1 MAGGGTA
8 HITRALIANGA
19 IAAAKGAAAVATGSG
34 AMLAETIHS
43 AADCA
48 NQGLLLL
55 GLHRAKKP
63 PTESHPLGYGRALYF
78 WSFLVALLLF
88 SVGGLFSIYE
98 GAHKLMHPEPI
109 SRVWLAAGILGFSVL
124 VEGWAMAQALAEIN
138 KRRGKS
144 TIGQYLRD
152 SKDSDLIV
160 VFGEDAAAIL
170 GLSVALV
177 AVLLAH
183 FTGNPLWDAVGTIS
197 IGVVL
202 IAVAVFL
209 SIEVKSLLLGEAA
222 DPEIVRAVKS
232 AVEADP
238 NFSAAH
244 EIITLQQG
252 PGEVLV
258 ALKVSCDPKLPAGRL
273 SEAINALEA
282 KLRELRPEI
291 RWIWVEPD
299 LPPQ

>member
-8 HITRALIANGA
+8 HITRALLANAA

-55 GLHRAKKP
+55 GLQRAKQP

-88 SVGGLFSIYE
+88 SVGGLFAIYE
-98 GAHKLMHPEPI
+98 GTHKLLHPEPI
-109 SRVWLAAGILGFSVL
+109 SRVWLAAGILGFSVV
-124 VEGWAMAQALAEIN
+124 VEGWALSQALGEIN
-138 KRRGKS
+138 KRKGKL
-144 TIGQYLRD
+144 TTLRYLRD

-177 AVLLAH
+177 AVFLAH
-183 FTGNPLWDAVGTIS
+183 VTGNPLWDAIGTVAV
-197 IGVVL
+197 GVVL
-202 IAVAVFL
+202 IAVAAFL

-222 DPEIVRAVKS
+222 DPGIVQAVRD

-238 NFSAAH
+238 NFSGAH

-258 ALKVSCDPKLPAGRL
+258 ALKVSCDSALPAGRL
-273 SEAINALEA
+273 SEAINALEVTLRA
-282 KLRELRPEI
+282 KRPEC
-291 RWIWVEPD
+291 RWIFVEPD
-299 LPPQ
+299 LPPK